1 MSTPGTPA
9 GADDHAVP
17 ATGSPK
23 SVALPGTA
31 TPATT
36 DRSSRKPEPEPAA
49 AEPKPVA
56 AGPGPA
62 HGPGPGSLRA
72 LLRYFLVLGAVGFGG
87 PIATV
92 GYMQRDLV
100 EQRGWLDREE
110 FLNGVAL
117 GQTMPGP
124 LAAQVSMW
132 VGFLQQGALGAL
144 AVAIAFIAP
153 SFLFVLAVAALYA
166 HFSGLPVVQAVFYG
180 VAPGVMAI
188 IAIAAYKLARLTNR
202 TDLKLWTITAV
213 IAVVTAVTGTEVAL
227 LFIAAGLLMI
237 VLEAPPRWLRR
248 PTRAASFTLPAFA
261 PLAKAV
267 TAGTLGVLATGGTLI
282 ALALFFLKAGAFIF
296 GSGLAIVPFL
306 REGVVTS
313 HHWLNNRQFLDAV
326 AIGLITPGPVVITAT
341 FIGYL
346 VGGLTG
352 AIVATIAIFLPIY
365 FGVVLP
371 GRWFLRHKDNP
382 QVKAFVRGATA
393 AAAGAIT
400 GATVVLTQGAVTDLT
415 TAAIALATL
424 AVLLRYKVKEPYV
437 VLACAALG
445 IALH

>member
-1 MSTPGTPA
+1 MTTPGTPA

-17 ATGSPK
+17 ATGSPE

-36 DRSSRKPEPEPAA
+36 DRSSREPEPVA
-49 AEPKPVA
+49 AEPGP
-56 AGPGPA
+56 GPGPA
-62 HGPGPGSLRA
+62 HGPGSLRA
-72 LLRYFLVLGAVGFGG
+72 LLRYFLVLGTVGFGG

-132 VGFLQQGALGAL
+132 VGFLQQGAFGAL

-227 LFIAAGLLMI
+227 LFLAAGLLMI

-261 PLAKAV
+261 PLAKAM

-346 VGGLTG
+346 VGGLSG

-382 QVKAFVRGATA
+382 QVKAFVRGAAA
-393 AAAGAIT
+393 AAAGAIA

-424 AVLLRYKVKEPYV
+424 GVLLRYKVKEPYV